1 MSEGSPSAFDMLK
14 SVILPGKDTIQ
25 DYALSSWEEAKETD
39 WLKTGYQI
47 EGVSLLLFVFAAI
60 AGSVLLFD
68 YRTLLLDSI
77 KIAGL
82 HIIILAIL
90 ILLLILFRVVLLA
103 VGAVNEGD
111 SVIRL
116 LTRDR
121 GPVSSY
127 RFIVGL
133 ASLVLSIAVVSKS
146 SVSWA
151 QLVIFGVTV
160 LLILGSLGF
169 AVSGAIS
176 MVVAYKS

>member
-1 MSEGSPSAFDMLK
+1 MSEGSPNALDLFKSAIF
-14 SVILPGKDTIQ
+14 PGKETFH
-25 DYALSSWEEAKETD
+25 DYATGVWEDAKETD
-39 WLKTGYQI
+39 WLKTGYRI
-47 EGVSLLLFVFAAI
+47 EGISLILFIFAAI
-60 AGSVLLFD
+60 AGSTLLFD
-68 YRTLLLDSI
+68 YQTIFLDAV

-103 VGAVNEGD
+103 VGAINEGD

-116 LTRDR
+116 LTQDR

-133 ASLVLSIAVVSKS
+133 ASLVLSITFVSKS
-146 SVSWA
+146 SISWA
-151 QLVIFGVTV
+151 QIVIFAVFV
-160 LLILGSLGF
+160 FLILGSLGF

-176 MVVAYKS
+176 IVVAYKS